1 MFDIIRSSRKIFDD
15 FFDDFP
21 TTTRGLMTTD
31 IKERSDSYIFE
42 VDLPGFNKDDIKIF
56 IKNNYLTIE
65 AKKEK
70 DEETKNEKYIRRERQ
85 LGSYRRSYYVGNVKM
100 EDLNAKY
107 DNGILSIEVPKEVK
121 EETKYLEI
129 K

>member
-1 MFDIIRSSRKIFDD
+1 MFDIIRSTRSIFDD

-21 TTTRGLMTTD
+21 TTTKGLMNTD
-31 IKERSDSYIFE
+31 IKERSNSYIFE
-42 VDLPGFNKDDIKIF
+42 VDLPGFNKDDIKVS
-56 IKNNYLTIE
+56 IKNSYLTIE

-70 DEETKNEKYIRRERQ
+70 SEENKDEKYIRRERQ
-85 LGSYRRSYYVGNVKM
+85 FGSYRRSYYVGDVGM
-100 EDLNAKY
+100 EDLSAKY
-107 DNGILSIEVPKEVK
+107 EDGILSIEVPKEKK

>member
-1 MFDIIRSSRKIFDD
+1 MFDIIRSSRRIFDD

-21 TTTRGLMTTD
+21 TTTKGLMNTD
-31 IKERSDSYIFE
+31 IKERSNSYIFE
-42 VDLPGFNKDDIKIF
+42 VDLPGFNKDDIKVS
-56 IKNNYLTIE
+56 IKNSYLTIE

-70 DEETKNEKYIRRERQ
+70 SEENKDEKYIRRERQ
-85 LGSYRRSYYVGNVKM
+85 FGSYRRSYYVGDVGM
-100 EDLNAKY
+100 EDLSAKY
-107 DNGILSIEVPKEVK
+107 EDGILSIEVPKEKK